1 MFLVATIGGLRV
13 AYLCALVTAWKAS
26 GLHCRVTVIADAQD
40 SARTPADAYG
50 YEQQAKRPCGVSCSL
65 PSHSPA
71 RIYSQEVPKSMISAL
86 YAARA

>member
-40 SARTPADAYG
+40 SARAPADAYG

-65 PSHSPA
+65 PSHSLA
-71 RIYSQEVPKSMISAL
+71 QIYSQVAPMSIIGLFYVPKA
-86 YAARA
+86 